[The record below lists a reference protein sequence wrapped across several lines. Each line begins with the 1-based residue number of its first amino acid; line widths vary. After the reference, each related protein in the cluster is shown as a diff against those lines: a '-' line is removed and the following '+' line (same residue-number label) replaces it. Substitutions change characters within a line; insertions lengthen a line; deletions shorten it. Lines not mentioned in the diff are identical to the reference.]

1 VAVKLKKEFNKNDFY
16 SEFTLRNT
24 SLINKKIKKVTIG
37 IAGCGGLGSNAA
49 IALVRAGIQN
59 ILIVDFDKVEIT
71 NLNRQ
76 QYSINDL
83 GKFKVDSLGKMLK
96 NINPFIKIEKH
107 KIKLNEKNIYKVF
120 ERCKIV
126 VEAFDTVTS
135 KSMIIK
141 AFSDPRFKEK
151 YLIAGSGVAGYESA
165 NKIRTKRI
173 AKNIFICGDNKT
185 EPLKSNGI
193 MAPRVMIAAGH
204 QANKALQLIIKL
216 KSDN

>member
-1 VAVKLKKEFNKNDFY
+1 
-16 SEFTLRNT
+16 
-24 SLINKKIKKVTIG
+24 
-37 IAGCGGLGSNAA
+37 
-49 IALVRAGIQN
+49 
-59 ILIVDFDKVEIT
+59 
-71 NLNRQ
+71 
-76 QYSINDL
+76 
-83 GKFKVDSLGKMLK
+83 MLK

-107 KIKLNEKNIYKVF
+107 KIKLNLKNIYKVF